1 MKKKWWIAGFIVSL
15 VVGGYLIYTRW
26 IEPPATRAQ
35 GEEQITELRVVER
48 GTLQEAIE
56 ATGNLTPVRERSL
69 SFETGGRVAEV
80 YVTEGESVREGQPL
94 VQLERT
100 SLELALASAGA
111 SLQQAE
117 VRLAQVLEGA
127 SEAQIAAEEAM
138 VSSAQASYAL
148 VKEGA
153 SEEQLAQLQAEMER
167 AAKEVRRAQGNYERA
182 GQNVHAGLELQ
193 DATLAYEQARL
204 AYEIALDVDNHD
216 LASAWS
222 KVEGAQADLEALL
235 AEPTEE
241 EVEAAEL
248 SVQRAQLALERAQR
262 QYDDATLSAPFDGT
276 VTALTA
282 VVGERVSGAVVVI
295 VADLD
300 ALEVEI
306 TLDEGDVA
314 RVSEGQ
320 EALLTVEA
328 LEDVS
333 ISGEVVE
340 IAPQGETKSGV
351 VLYPVTVKLTE
362 RPERVRAGMTTDVE
376 IVTERWENVLHLPQ
390 RAVQLEGD
398 RAYLLVQG
406 ASGEFERVPVVLG
419 RRVGGHVEILEGVNE
434 GAVVGVLTAIE
445 VEEGDDGTQMPGMNM
460 LRRRF

>member
-1 MKKKWWIAGFIVSL
+1 
-15 VVGGYLIYTRW
+15 
-26 IEPPATRAQ
+26 
-35 GEEQITELRVVER
+35 
-48 GTLQEAIE
+48 
-56 ATGNLTPVRERSL
+56 
-69 SFETGGRVAEV
+69 
-80 YVTEGESVREGQPL
+80 
-94 VQLERT
+94 
-100 SLELALASAGA
+100 
-111 SLQQAE
+111 
-117 VRLAQVLEGA
+117 
-127 SEAQIAAEEAM
+127 
-138 VSSAQASYAL
+138 
-148 VKEGA
+148 
-153 SEEQLAQLQAEMER
+153 MER

-333 ISGEVVE
+333 ISGEVLE